1 MKTLDSMTTMGHES
15 VTHYYDQAT
24 GLKAIIALHSTVLG
38 SAIGGCRFYDYKSEE
53 DALYDVLRLSR
64 GMTFKNAA
72 CGLHAG
78 GAKAVIIGDPKR
90 IKTRELLA
98 AFGRMVNRL
107 GGLYYTAEDMNT
119 VEADM
124 EVIYSQTPYVVG
136 RKSVSGNPSPYTAL
150 GIFRGMEACAKEVYG
165 STDLAGKVIAISGV
179 GSVGACLAGMLHQA
193 GAKLLISDVN
203 EEALKRI
210 EKECGATIVGVN
222 DIYAVP
228 CDIFAPCAM
237 GAIINVDN
245 AKDFKC
251 RIIAGCANNVLVN
264 NEAGDALDQRGILY
278 APDYIINAGGVIN
291 CGLEKEEGGHS
302 KEKATELV
310 KKIYDK
316 VEMVIAIAKAK
327 RIPTYK
333 AADEY
338 ALGILA
344 AAAKPT

>member
-1 MKTLDSMTTMGHES
+1 MMTMGHES
-15 VTHYYDQAT
+15 VTYYYDKAT
-24 GLKAIIALHSTVLG
+24 GLKSIIALHSTVLG
-38 SAIGGCRFYDYKSEE
+38 PAIGWCRFYDYKSED

-78 GAKAVIIGDPKR
+78 GAKSVIIGDPKKV
-90 IKTRELLA
+90 KTKELLE
-98 AFGRMVNRL
+98 AFGRAVNRL
-107 GGLYYTAEDMNT
+107 GGLYYTAEDVNT

-179 GSVGACLAGMLHQA
+179 GSVGSTLAGMLHKA
-193 GAKLLISDVN
+193 GAKLIISDVN
-203 EEALKRI
+203 EEALKRVA
-210 EKECGATIVGVN
+210 KECGATVVGVN
-222 DIYAVP
+222 DIYSAR

-237 GAIINVDN
+237 GAIINVEN
-245 AKDFKC
+245 AKNLNCK
-251 RIIAGCANNVLVN
+251 IIAGCANNVLVT
-264 NEAGDALDQRGILY
+264 NEAGDMVDALGILY
-278 APDYIINAGGVIN
+278 APDYIINAGGVIS
-291 CGLEKEEGGHS
+291 CGLEKEEGGHT
-302 KEKATELV
+302 KEKATDLV
-310 KKIYDK
+310 MKIYDK
-316 VEMVIAIAKAK
+316 VAMVIKIAKEK

-338 ALGILA
+338 AMGIIE
-344 AAAKPT
+344 AAKKR